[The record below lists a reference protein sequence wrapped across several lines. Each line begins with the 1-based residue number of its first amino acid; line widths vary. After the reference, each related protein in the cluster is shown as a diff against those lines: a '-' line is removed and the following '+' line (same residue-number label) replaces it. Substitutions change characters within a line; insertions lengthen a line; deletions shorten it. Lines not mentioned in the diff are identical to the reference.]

1 MLTALA
7 LILGAALVCG
17 ALARM
22 LGFPAMAGE
31 LVAGVLLGPS
41 VLGFV
46 APRVTGL
53 VVDSD
58 GTPTTAVSAV
68 ATLAV
73 VLLVGLAATELDAQF
88 LRGHARTIGV
98 VGAVSFVVP
107 LAAGVALGFVLPARY
122 IGQAASTTAF
132 AVLLGVAMSVSA
144 IPVIARILGDLDLLR
159 STLGRLILS
168 VGTLTDLAAWVML
181 AAVSALV
188 TVGLRGWHLPLTL
201 LAMIGSIAV
210 AVILR
215 PLIGR
220 VLTRLETAGHDAQS
234 AAVMVIAMVAGAAAT
249 DAMHLEA
256 VLGALLAGIACG
268 RRPERVVAPL
278 RIVTT
283 SVLAPVFLASAGL
296 HVDLRTLGGSDGGGC
311 RGRCDRGGRIGKAP
325 RWIPR
330 STPRPTVE
338 MGFAGGRQWPER
350 TRSGRDHHCD
360 NRIEFGHLQR
370 GDLHDHRRDGRGDLG
385 DGRPDGCCG
394 SQTSPAGDSPF
405 DPRRRLSLLPPARA
419 GRHAAGDRRSVRPP
433 RLREHGARCGIWPWS
448 RPVRRRGRSR
458 RRFLLRPRSSHRLS
472 SNRVRHIGS
481 QQAILRRLR

>member
-181 AAVSALV
+181 TAVSALV

-210 AVILR
+210 ALILR

-256 VLGALLAGIACG
+256 VLGALLAGIAYG

-296 HVDLRTLGGSDGGGC
+296 HVDLRTLGG
-311 RGRCDRGGRIGKAP
+311 
-325 RWIPR
+325 
-330 STPRPTVE
+330 PTV
-338 MGFAGGRQWPER
+338 AGVAVGVIAVAVSAKLLGGYLGARLAQLSRWDSLAVG
-350 TRSGRDHHCD
+350 SGL
-360 NRIEFGHLQR
+360 NAR
-370 GDLHDHRRDGRGDLG
+370 GVVEIIIATTG
-385 DGRPDGCCG
+385 
-394 SQTSPAGDSPF
+394 
-405 DPRRRLSLLPPARA
+405 LSLAIFSEETYMIIVVMAVVTSVMAGPMVAAAARRARPAT
-419 GRHAAGDRRSVRPP
+419 RRS
-433 RLREHGARCGIWPWS
+433 
-448 RPVRRRGRSR
+448 
-458 RRFLLRPRSSHRLS
+458 
-472 SNRVRHIGS
+472 
-481 QQAILRRLR
+481 ILVGD